1 MNKKSDWGVVARDSA
16 KHAHR
21 AEVDSYKAQIEAYK
35 AQVRELEGQLGV
47 VEALHESE
55 TVAKQMKVEQTK
67 SSEAVAFAC
76 ASDWHVEEEVASNSV
91 NGLNDYNLDIADR
104 RICNFFSAVVAL
116 TEIERHGTQIDTCV
130 LWLGG
135 DLMSGYIH
143 EELQET
149 NALSPT
155 ETILWLRERLSGGI
169 KLLSDNFSK
178 VVVVTSYGN
187 HGRTTKKPR
196 HATGYRNSY
205 EWLLYRMMAQE
216 QNKGVQWQVADSYF
230 NYLDVYGRT
239 IRLHHGDSLSYQGGI
254 GGLTVPVEK
263 AIASWNKGRVADLDV
278 FGHWHQ
284 QQQNPK
290 WASNGSLIGYNA
302 YALSIKAAYEPAQQT
317 YFLLDHKRGRT
328 VTTPIIVQ

>member
-1 MNKKSDWGVVARDSA
+1 MARKSDWGVVARDSA
-16 KHAHR
+16 HLAHK
-21 AEVDSYKAQIEAYK
+21 AEIESYKAQVEAYK
-35 AQVRELEGQLGV
+35 ATVRDLEAQLGV
-47 VEALHESE
+47 VEALE
-55 TVAKQMKVEQTK
+55 TAPSGGAAMTLEA
-67 SSEAVAFAC
+67 SSSSKAVAFAL
-76 ASDWHVEEEVASNSV
+76 ASDWHVEETVESKSV
-91 NGLNDYNLDIADR
+91 NGLNKFDLEVADR
-104 RICNFFSAVVAL
+104 RVRTFFSSVVRL
-116 TEIERHGTQIDTCV
+116 TEIERNGTEIDTCV

-149 NALSPT
+149 NSLSPT
-155 ETILWLRERLSGGI
+155 ETLLWLRERLAGGI
-169 KLLSDNFSK
+169 ALLAGNFSK
-178 VVVVTSYGN
+178 VIVATSYGN

-205 EWLLYRMMAQE
+205 EWLLYRMMSQE
-216 QNKGVQWQVADSYF
+216 PRDKVSWLVADSYF
-230 NYLDVYGRT
+230 NYLDIYGKT

-254 GGLTVPVEK
+254 GGLTIPVEK

-290 WASNGSLIGYNA
+290 WVSNGSLIGYNA

-317 YFLLDHKRGRT
+317 FFLLDHERGRT
-328 VTTPIIVQ
+328 VTAPIVLQ

>member
-1 MNKKSDWGVVARDSA
+1 MKRKADWGVVARDSA
-16 KHAHR
+16 RHAHK
-21 AEVDSYKAQIEAYK
+21 AEIDAYKAQIDAYK
-35 AQVRELEGQLGV
+35 ATVRDLESQLGI
-47 VEALHESE
+47 VEALQTSTPATAM
-55 TVAKQMKVEQTK
+55 TVEATK
-67 SSEAVAFAC
+67 SSQSIAFAC
-76 ASDWHVEEEVASNSV
+76 ASDWHVEETVESKSV
-91 NGLNDYNLDIADR
+91 NGLNAYSLDVADR
-104 RICNFFSAVVAL
+104 RIRDFFSAVVTL
-116 TEIERHGTQIDTCV
+116 TEIERHGTEIDTCV

-149 NALSPT
+149 NSLSPT
-155 ETILWLRERLSGGI
+155 ETLLWLRERLAGGI
-169 KLLSDNFSK
+169 NLLAGTFDK
-178 VVVVTSYGN
+178 VIVATSYGN

-216 QNKGVQWQVADSYF
+216 SQSGVSWVVADSYF
-230 NYLDVYGRT
+230 NYLNLYGRT

-254 GGLTVPVEK
+254 GGLTIPVEK

-290 WASNGSLIGYNA
+290 WVSNGSLIGYNA

-317 YFLLDHKRGRT
+317 FFLLHRERGRT